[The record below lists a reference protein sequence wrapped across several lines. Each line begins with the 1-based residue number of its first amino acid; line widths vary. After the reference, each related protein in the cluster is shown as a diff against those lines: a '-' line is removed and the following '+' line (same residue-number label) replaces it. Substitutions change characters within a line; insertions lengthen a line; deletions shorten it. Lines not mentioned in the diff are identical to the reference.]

1 MKTQILIG
9 LGAAFLFGAA
19 ETRAKDVSTTPETVK
34 ENSDAPTKQQDK
46 SSGPST
52 DRKMPKSIACAQ
64 ETGEVLG
71 QCTYRIERDEK
82 GKTTITVAFANGFKR
97 RLFFKDGT
105 FLKANTTM
113 SGTGTDTD
121 WNLKDGTHEIRVD
134 DQRYEVPDI
143 LIEEN

>member
-1 MKTQILIG
+1 
-9 LGAAFLFGAA
+9 
-19 ETRAKDVSTTPETVK
+19 
-34 ENSDAPTKQQDK
+34 
-46 SSGPST
+46 
-52 DRKMPKSIACAQ
+52 
-64 ETGEVLG
+64 VLG